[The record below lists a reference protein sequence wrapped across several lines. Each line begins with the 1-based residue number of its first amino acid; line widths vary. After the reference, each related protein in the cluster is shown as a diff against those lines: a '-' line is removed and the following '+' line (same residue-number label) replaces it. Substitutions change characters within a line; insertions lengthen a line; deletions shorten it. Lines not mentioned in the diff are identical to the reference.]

1 MGTRVMDER
10 AIPDQWTGVAS
21 HTATTMT
28 ADSGGVLST
37 VIGWLRPGRP
47 HTVTITVRAS
57 APVGAG
63 PISVVIQGTVRELI
77 AGIGGQASAAV
88 DTTRPVT
95 VAVSNVREVSVWLT
109 VDTPDTVPAN
119 PRPADVLA
127 ADVWAPVPTQAMRW
141 DLDRWDRTVWQT
153 PIAAP
158 GTLVWDRGRW
168 GQAAWWDTELDAT
181 WTPILGPATSVTCR
195 RGMAATGPVLKAQAG
210 TLTVTAGKDLDPRR
224 LGITVGAPIRLYH
237 WPSRRAIWLGS
248 VSDVTLTPDKD
259 GTTTVEI
266 SAADDVARLVGIT
279 RSGARPEGGG
289 LETWGGRLARLMG
302 SAPGMDVTCPDALG
316 PAVCPTVWETSLAAH
331 LDALVATSGG
341 WWTGNRW
348 GGITISAGLPAGSAV
363 MTLTDSHTGPATG
376 KVWAYTAGPSAWQ
389 ASALISS
396 ITGTTHAAAPDD
408 KGEWRADDQSQTV
421 TDPTTATAWT
431 GTSATVD
438 LLATSP
444 VAATGA
450 LTRLLARATDAPPL
464 AAATIRP
471 VSRAT
476 KGAAQAGDMTAA
488 AGIDPGQSALTI
500 AAGEQGI
507 AMVAAVAHTITTT
520 TWTTELTLTSKGQDR

>member
-21 HTATTMT
+21 HTDETIT
-28 ADSGGVLST
+28 ADAGGVLST

-47 HTVTITVRAS
+47 HTVKVTVESFDLDA
-57 APVGAG
+57 AE
-63 PISVVIQGTVRELI
+63 PISVVIQGTARELI

-95 VAVSNVREVSVWLT
+95 VALTNAGTVSVRIT
-109 VDTPDTVPAN
+109 VTTTDTVPPN

-127 ADVWAPVPTQAMRW
+127 LDVWAPVPTQAMRW

-153 PIAAP
+153 PAVAA

-195 RGMAATGPVLKAQAG
+195 RGIAATGPVLKAQAG

-237 WPSRRAIWLGS
+237 WPTRTALWLGS

-266 SAADDVARLVGIT
+266 SAADDVARLVAIK
-279 RSGARPEGGG
+279 RSGARPDGGG
-289 LETWGGRLARLMG
+289 PETWADRLARLMG
-302 SAPGMDVTCPDALG
+302 SAPDITATCPDPGGGL
-316 PAVCPTVWETSLAAH
+316 VCPTVWETSLAAH
-331 LDALVATSGG
+331 LDALVASSGG

-348 GGITISAGLPAGSAV
+348 GGITIAARLPTDAPT
-363 MTLTDSHTGPATG
+363 MTLTDTLPGPGIG
-376 KVWAYTAGPSAWQ
+376 KTWAYTAGPSAWQ

-396 ITGTTHAAAPDD
+396 ITGTTHNAAPDD
-408 KGEWRADDQSQTV
+408 KGEWRADDQAQTV
-421 TDPTTATAWT
+421 TDHTTATAWT

-444 VAATGA
+444 ADATAA

-464 AAATIRP
+464 ASATIRP

-476 KGAAQAGDMTAA
+476 KGSAQAGDMTAA
-488 AGIDPGQSALTI
+488 AGIDPGQSAITV

-507 AMVAAVAHTITTT
+507 AMIAAVAHTITPL
-520 TWTTELTLTSKGQDR
+520 TWTTDLTLTSKGQA